1 MEPNVKFRAL
11 NISFQL
17 ADMSKDHTLSHL
29 ILTTQTTYNLEMK
42 QKLKKTISI

>member
-17 ADMSKDHTLSHL
+17 ANMSKDHTLSHL
-29 ILTTQTTYNLEMK
+29 ILTTTYNLERK